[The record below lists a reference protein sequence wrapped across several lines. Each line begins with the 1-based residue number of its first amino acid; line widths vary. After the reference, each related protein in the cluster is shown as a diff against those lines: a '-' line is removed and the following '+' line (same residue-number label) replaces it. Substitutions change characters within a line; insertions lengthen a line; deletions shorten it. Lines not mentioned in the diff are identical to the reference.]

1 MSKNIKLI
9 ILFICVLAF
18 SGMTIY
24 GSSDALESL
33 KQQEKEQQAKQ
44 KTLANKRDSL
54 EAYKKEI
61 SSQFSVLESRME
73 VGDQMLNDLFS
84 SIVTLELEIADMNMT
99 IEEVENA
106 LDAKENEINRVK
118 LELQLIAKD
127 KEYLHAQAKERI
139 RVMYE
144 YGDAGTLEIV
154 FESEDLMDMFS
165 RLEYINRLVEA
176 DNDLFDTLDRFEDD
190 ILGKEAELEIHES
203 TLQDLV
209 NEALLERKNLEY
221 VVTSKGLEVE
231 HANELIETQRA
242 YQETLNQE
250 EAETEAELDA
260 IEAEEARVD
269 RDLENTMRLMAAE
282 INRLNG
288 YEYNGGMILWPVP
301 GWTSLS
307 SPFGPRLHPIHKTW
321 KNHNGVDIPANGGTP
336 IIAVMDGEVIIAKYS
351 SSYGNYTAI
360 AHGNGYVSLYAH
372 CSSLNVSVGDKVN
385 AGQTIAKVGTTG
397 WSTGNH
403 LHFGF
408 QKDNVWINP
417 MDYVN

>member
-1 MSKNIKLI
+1 MTKKVQLLLLI
-9 ILFICVLAF
+9 ISVLAF

-24 GSSDALESL
+24 GTSDALESL
-33 KQQEKEQQAKQ
+33 KEQEKSQQAKQ
-44 KTLANKRDSL
+44 KDLARKRDSL
-54 EAYKKEI
+54 EAYKQEI
-61 SSQFSVLESRME
+61 SAEFSLMESRME
-73 VGDQMLNDLFS
+73 VGDQMLTDLFD
-84 SIVTLELEIADMNMT
+84 SIVALELEIAEMNMT

-106 LDAKENEINRVK
+106 LAAKENEITRVK
-118 LELQLIAKD
+118 LDLQLIAED
-127 KEYLHAQAKERI
+127 KEILHEQAKERI

-144 YGDAGTLEIV
+144 YGDAGTLEVI

-165 RLEYINRLVEA
+165 RMEYINRLVEA

-190 ILGKEAELEIHES
+190 IQGKEAELEIHES
-203 TLQDLV
+203 TLQGLAD
-209 NEALLERKNLEY
+209 EAVLERKNLEY
-221 VVTSKGLEVE
+221 VVTTKGLEVE
-231 HANELIETQRA
+231 NANALIETQKA
-242 YQETLNQE
+242 LEASLAQE
-250 EAETEAELDA
+250 EAQAEAELDA

-269 RDLENTMRLMAAE
+269 EELENTMRLMAAE

-307 SPFGPRLHPIHKTW
+307 SKFGPRLHPIQKVW
-321 KNHNGVDIPANGGTP
+321 KNHNGVDIPASGGTP

-351 SSYGNYTAI
+351 SSYGNYVAI
-360 AHGNGYVSLYAH
+360 AHGNGYMSLYAH

-385 AGQTIAKVGTTG
+385 AGDMIAKVGTTG

-408 QKDNVWINP
+408 QKDNVWVDP
-417 MDYVN
+417 MNYVN